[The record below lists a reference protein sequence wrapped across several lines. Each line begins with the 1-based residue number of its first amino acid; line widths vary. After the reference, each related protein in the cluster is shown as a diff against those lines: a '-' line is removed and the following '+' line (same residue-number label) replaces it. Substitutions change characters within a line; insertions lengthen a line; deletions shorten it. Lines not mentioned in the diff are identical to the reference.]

1 MSKVVRFHETGGPEV
16 LKIEDVDIG
25 QPGAGELRVNIEAI
39 GLNRAEI
46 MFRYGA
52 YLEAASLPS
61 GVGYEAS
68 GTVAA
73 VGEGVTSFAPGDAIC
88 IIPAFSMNDYSVYG
102 EEAIVPAYACT
113 HRPEGLDAVQA
124 AAIWMPYL
132 TAFGALIDIAQIRQ
146 DEAVIIPAASSS
158 VGLAAIQIALQQG
171 AIPIATTRGPEK
183 VDALKAAGATHV
195 VTGDQ
200 DLAAEVDRITRG
212 LGARVVFD
220 PVAGPGVETLAKATG
235 PGGTIF
241 LYGGLAGAPT
251 PFPLMP
257 ALQKGLVLRGYTL
270 FEVIADPE
278 RFARGKGFVTEGLE
292 SGHLKPT
299 IDDKRFSLNDI
310 VEAHRYMESNAQFG
324 KVVVTV

>member
-1 MSKVVRFHETGGPEV
+1 MSKIVRFHETGGPEV

-25 QPGAGELRVNIEAI
+25 QPGPGELRVKIEAI
-39 GLNRAEI
+39 GLNRAEV

-52 YLEAASLPS
+52 YLEAPSLPS
-61 GVGYEAS
+61 GLGYEAAA
-68 GTVAA
+68 TVTE
-73 VGEGVTSFAPGDAIC
+73 VGEGVAGFAPGDRIC
-88 IIPAFSMNDYSVYG
+88 VIPAFSMNDYSVYG
-102 EEAIVPAYACT
+102 EEAIVPAHACT
-113 HRPEGLDAVQA
+113 QRPAGLDAVQA

-171 AIPIATTRGPEK
+171 AIPIATTRGPDK
-183 VDALKAAGATHV
+183 FDALKAAGATHV
-195 VTGDQ
+195 ITDEQ
-200 DLAAEVDRITRG
+200 DLAAEVDRITKG

-220 PVAGPGVETLAKATG
+220 PVAGPRVETLAQATG
-235 PGGTIF
+235 PRGTIF
-241 LYGGLAGAPT
+241 LYGALAGAPT

-257 ALQKGLVLRGYTL
+257 ALQKGLTLRGYTL

-278 RFARGKGFVTEGLE
+278 RFARGKGFVTQGLE
-292 SGHLKPT
+292 SGQLKPT
-299 IDDKRFSLNDI
+299 VDDKRFSLNEI

>member
-16 LKIEDVDIG
+16 MKIEDVDIG
-25 QPGAGELRVNIEAI
+25 APGSNELRVKIEAI
-39 GLNRAEI
+39 GLNRAEV

-52 YLEAASLPS
+52 YLESPNLPS
-61 GVGYEAS
+61 GIGYEAS
-68 GTVAA
+68 AIVSA
-73 VGEGVTSFAPGDAIC
+73 VGEGVTEFAPGDAIC
-88 IIPAFSMNDYSVYG
+88 VIPAFSMNDYSVYG

-113 HRPEGLDAVQA
+113 HRPKGLDAVQSA
-124 AAIWMPYL
+124 AVWMPYL
-132 TAFGALIDIAQIRQ
+132 TAFGALVDIAQIRQ

-158 VGLAAIQIALQQG
+158 VGLAAIQIALMQG
-171 AIPIATTRGPEK
+171 AIPIATTRGPDK

-195 VTGDQ
+195 ITDEQ
-200 DLAAEVDRITRG
+200 DLAAEVDEITRG

-220 PVAGPGVETLAKATG
+220 PVAGPKVETLAQATG
-235 PGGTIF
+235 PSGTIF
-241 LYGGLAGAPT
+241 LYGALAGTAT

-257 ALQKGLVLRGYTL
+257 ALQKGLILRGYTL

-278 RFARGKGFVTEGLE
+278 RFARGKGFVTEGIE
-292 SGHLKPT
+292 AGHLKPVV
-299 IDDKRFSLNDI
+299 DKQRYSLDQI